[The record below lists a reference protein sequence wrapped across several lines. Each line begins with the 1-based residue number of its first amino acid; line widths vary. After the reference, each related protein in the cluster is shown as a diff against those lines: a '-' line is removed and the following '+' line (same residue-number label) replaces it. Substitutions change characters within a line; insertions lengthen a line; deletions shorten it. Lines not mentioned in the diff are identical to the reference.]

1 MNLARTSRVSRLP
14 QRLGWTLLCV
24 WLIAMGLI
32 PLLGLGSP
40 ALSMLMHIVA
50 IAAGVLLFL
59 ER

>member
-1 MNLARTSRVSRLP
+1 LRLP
-14 QRLGWTLLCV
+14 QRLGWTLLCI

-40 ALSMLMHIVA
+40 ALSMLMHVGA

>member
-1 MNLARTSRVSRLP
+1 
-14 QRLGWTLLCV
+14 LGWTLLCV

-32 PLLGLGSP
+32 PLLELGSP
-40 ALSMLMHIVA
+40 ALSMPTHFVA